1 MRTAEEVRQVF
12 AFERWANGQVL
23 ESLESLLE
31 PPPDLLALGGHLLG
45 AIDIWLARIEGTQP
59 AGGLWDTI
67 SLEDLHRRAEDVARR
82 IEDFLEDLDDDDL
95 QRDVVYRNSQGE
107 EFTNRA
113 GDILQHLALHGAE
126 HRGQI
131 SFETGRLGGK
141 SRETEY
147 LWWLREPPEGER

>member
-1 MRTAEEVRQVF
+1 MQTTEEVRQVF

-31 PPPDLLALGGHLLG
+31 PPPELLALGGHLLG
-45 AIDIWLARIEGTQP
+45 AVDTWLSRIEGVAP
-59 AGGLWDTI
+59 EAGLWDTVT
-67 SLEDLHRRAEDVARR
+67 LVDLHRRSEDVARR
-82 IEDFLEDLDDDDL
+82 LADFLEDLSNEDL
-95 QRDVVYRNSQGE
+95 ARDVVYRNSQGVE
-107 EFTNRA
+107 HANRT

-131 SFETGRLGGK
+131 SFEVGRLGGK

-147 LWWLREPPEGER
+147 LWWLREPPEGEQ